1 MKIIQANKLTRGG
14 WSYIQEKSKLLNP
27 LVLVFGNRFLL
38 ANSEVLQDIRNEFPY
53 EDLVFGSTSG
63 EISGSRVNDDSI
75 SVVAIEFE
83 KSSFVVK
90 RENILNYNKDAKK
103 LGEYLYGQMPK
114 ENLKHL
120 FVLSEG
126 SFVNGSSLIS
136 GLETNMDNAG
146 LSITGGMCGDDA
158 RFEKTLASYK
168 EDPKEGEVVL
178 IGFYGSTLE
187 VSYASYGGW
196 IPFGPERVITKS
208 VANVL
213 YEIDDQPAVDL
224 YKKYLGDKSSELPQA
239 SLLYPLNVTPDG
251 KKEPVVRTI
260 LNIDNDTQSMILA
273 GDVPVNSRVQLMMA
287 SVDGIAQGANTA
299 AKYGMKNR
307 TTAPE
312 LALLVSCIGRK
323 LVMSQRVE
331 EEIEHVREVIGQQVP
346 IAGFYSYGEM
356 APFNGETACELHNQ
370 TMTLTLISE

>member
-1 MKIIQANKLTRGG
+1 MKIIQASKSAHGG
-14 WSYIQEKSKLLNP
+14 WKYIQEKSRLQNP

-38 ANSEVLQDIRNEFPY
+38 ENNENVQDIRNEFPY

-63 EISGSRVNDDSI
+63 EISGSSVNEN
-75 SVVAIEFE
+75 SVSVIAIEFE
-83 KSSFVVK
+83 KTCFVVK
-90 RENILNYNKDAKK
+90 RANILEHNKDAKK
-103 LGEYLYGQMPK
+103 LGEHLYEQMPK

-126 SFVNGSSLIS
+126 SFVNGSSLIA
-136 GLETNMDNAG
+136 GLEANITSG

-168 EDPKEGEVVL
+168 DDPKEGEVIL
-178 IGFYGSTLE
+178 IGFYGSSLE
-187 VSYASYGGW
+187 VSYASFGGW

-208 VANVL
+208 SANIL
-213 YEIDDQPAVDL
+213 YEIDGQPALDL

-239 SLLYPLNVTPDG
+239 SLLYPLNVKPCG
-251 KKEPVVRTI
+251 KSEPVVRTI
-260 LNIDNDTQSMILA
+260 LNIDNEKQSMILA

-299 AKYGMKNR
+299 AKFGIKNR
-307 TTAPE
+307 VNSPE
-312 LALLVSCIGRK
+312 LALLVSCVGRK
-323 LVMSQRVE
+323 LVMNQRVE
-331 EEIEHVREVIGQQVP
+331 EEIEHVREVIGLQVP
-346 IAGFYSYGEM
+346 VAGFYSYGEM
-356 APFNGETACELHNQ
+356 APLNGETTCELHNQ